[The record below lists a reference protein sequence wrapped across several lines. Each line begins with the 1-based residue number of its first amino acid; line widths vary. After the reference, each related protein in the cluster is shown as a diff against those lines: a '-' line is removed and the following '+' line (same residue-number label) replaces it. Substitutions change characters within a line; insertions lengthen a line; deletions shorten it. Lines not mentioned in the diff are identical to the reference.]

1 MKTRISG
8 YQTRPI
14 GATRNG
20 IAPSTL
26 LLHGFTGSATDWA
39 DLGIRSPALAIDL
52 PGHGRSPAPSH
63 ARGDCF
69 DAEIGRLLDQLP
81 PSIDR
86 LVGYSLG
93 GRIALALL
101 RLAPERFRGAVI
113 IAAHPGLADPAER
126 SARRNADRRWL
137 ALLREQGIAEFVSA
151 WEAQPLFASQ
161 AGVPRQ
167 RLEAQR
173 RQRLA
178 QSAEG
183 LARSLECFGLG
194 EMPPT
199 WDTIRAWCG
208 PLHWIS
214 GDADPK
220 FAGIAARIAALRP
233 PTALTLLPG
242 VGHNPLIESP
252 GQLGLLIDAALSCAS
267 GV

>member
-1 MKTRISG
+1 MKIRVNG
-8 YQTRPI
+8 YHTRPI
-14 GATRNG
+14 GSSRDG
-20 IAPSTL
+20 VAPRTL

-52 PGHGRSPAPSH
+52 PGHGRSPAPIH
-63 ARGDCF
+63 VGEDCF
-69 DAEIGRLLDQLP
+69 DAELDWLLGQLP
-81 PSIDR
+81 ASIDR

-93 GRIALALL
+93 GRIALGLL
-101 RLAPERFRGAVI
+101 RLAPARFRAAAI
-113 IAAHPGLADPAER
+113 IAADPGLTDPAER
-126 SARRNADRRWL
+126 SARRDADRRWL
-137 ALLREQGIAEFVSA
+137 ALLREQGITEFVSA

-173 RQRLA
+173 KQRLA

-194 EMPPT
+194 QMPPT
-199 WDTIRAWCG
+199 WSTIRSWRG
-208 PLHWIS
+208 RLHWFS

-220 FAGIAARIAALRP
+220 FAEIAAKVAALRP

-252 GQLGLLIDAALSCAS
+252 EQLGVLLDAALSCAS

>member
-8 YQTRPI
+8 LQTRPI
-14 GATRNG
+14 GATGNG

-39 DLGIRSPALAIDL
+39 DLGIQSPALAIDL
-52 PGHGRSPAPSH
+52 PGHGCSPAPTH
-63 ARGDCF
+63 VGEDCF
-69 DAEIGRLLDQLP
+69 DAEIGRLLGQLP
-81 PSIDR
+81 ASIDR

-93 GRIALALL
+93 GRIALGLL
-101 RLAPERFRGAVI
+101 RLAPERFQAAVI
-113 IAAHPGLADPAER
+113 IAADPGLTDPAER
-126 SARRNADRRWL
+126 SARRDADRRWL

-194 EMPPT
+194 QMPPT
-199 WDTIRAWCG
+199 WNTIRSWRG
-208 PLHWIS
+208 RLHWIS

-220 FAGIAARIAALRP
+220 FAHIAARVAVLRP

-242 VGHNPLIESP
+242 IGHNPLIESP
-252 GQLGLLIDAALSCAS
+252 AQLGALIDAALSCAS